1 MSKLHDE
8 LIGEIGP
15 WESVDENVHSLM
27 NAIADR
33 IDACNG
39 NRVRLSDLSTI
50 LREDPAAVSAA
61 VQKLA
66 PPPVVKESIN
76 EPVAKEAAK
85 EPA

>member
-15 WESVDENVHSLM
+15 WENVEDNMTSLLGS
-27 NAIADR
+27 IADR

-39 NRVRLSDLSTI
+39 NRVKLSDLSTI
-50 LREDPAAVSAA
+50 LREDPQAVSAA

-66 PPPVVKESIN
+66 PIKQDVKAPAPI
-76 EPVAKEAAK
+76 VQKETP
-85 EPA
+85 ELTD